1 MSSEIARIVER
12 TYRQEIGLPA
22 AWGPEQALEF
32 LHRETTRLA
41 LLVAEMAA
49 EMGAA
54 AIAAW
59 EQRTGH
65 APDYLTTVG
74 LVNTATSQAREV
86 VLQQELYAQIP
97 PDPEPT
103 EGLTAGDPEQVDPSN
118 PDRWQTPHR
127 SEPTEQ
133 IEELVARLW
142 PDRSDW
148 FTIKAEYLLQ
158 ARSEDGRPLPSS
170 PESALTLHLARL
182 VEADLVSDGL
192 PLT

>member
-1 MSSEIARIVER
+1 VGQRGPAR
-12 TYRQEIGLPA
+12 LPA
-22 AWGPEQALEF
+22 
-32 LHRETTRLA
+32 
-41 LLVAEMAA
+41 
-49 EMGAA
+49 
-54 AIAAW
+54 
-59 EQRTGH
+59 
-65 APDYLTTVG
+65 VG
-74 LVNTATSQAREV
+74 RSDTTSQAREG

-97 PDPEPT
+97 PDAEPT
-103 EGLTAGDPEQVDPSN
+103 EGLTAGDPEQVDWSN

>member
-74 LVNTATSQAREV
+74 LVNTA
-86 VLQQELYAQIP
+86 LN
-97 PDPEPT
+97 
-103 EGLTAGDPEQVDPSN
+103 LT
-118 PDRWQTPHR
+118 R
-127 SEPTEQ
+127 SEGPA
-133 IEELVARLW
+133 EE
-142 PDRSDW
+142 RSGESDKNNGG
-148 FTIKAEYLLQ
+148 T
-158 ARSEDGRPLPSS
+158 SS
-170 PESALTLHLARL
+170 TAI
-182 VEADLVSDGL
+182 
-192 PLT
+192 